1 MIFPVLHPAAVLRR
15 EELRPTMIEDFKAIS
30 EILEGATKDIGME
43 PGEILPDAPQTAQ
56 LSFEPDPG
64 HAAAAIEQAEAST
77 VNVEEV
83 SQPEQLALF

>member
-1 MIFPVLHPAAVLRR
+1 
-15 EELRPTMIEDFKAIS
+15 
-30 EILEGATKDIGME
+30 
-43 PGEILPDAPQTAQ
+43 LPDAPLTAQ

-64 HAAAAIEQAEAST
+64 HAVAAIEQAEAST

>member
-1 MIFPVLHPAAVLRR
+1 
-15 EELRPTMIEDFKAIS
+15 
-30 EILEGATKDIGME
+30 ME
-43 PGEILPDAPQTAQ
+43 PDEILPDAPQAAK

-83 SQPEQLALF
+83 SQPNQLALF

>member
-15 EELRPTMIEDFKAIS
+15 EELRPTMIKDFKAIS

-43 PGEILPDAPQTAQ
+43 PGEILPDAPQTTQ

>member
-1 MIFPVLHPAAVLRR
+1 
-15 EELRPTMIEDFKAIS
+15 MIEDFKAIS
-30 EILEGATKDIGME
+30 EILEGVTKDIGME

-56 LSFEPDPG
+56 LPFEPDPG

>member
-30 EILEGATKDIGME
+30 EILEGATKVICME
-43 PGEILPDAPQTAQ
+43 PGEILPDAPQTTQ
-56 LSFEPDPG
+56 LSFEPDQG
-64 HAAAAIEQAEAST
+64 HGDAAIEQAEAST